1 MKRRDF
7 LKVLAS
13 LVAVSLAKPGHAL
26 ANAYTS
32 LSEARRVPS
41 APIIDGSLRVGIV
54 SLGSVSRKMLSAH
67 LPHLSYLS
75 RSVSIDSEAGGHG
88 LFDRHI
94 VICDGIHPPKSLDEA
109 IRLGVKA
116 GPLIEEAVAGLD
128 VLFIVAGMGGIIG
141 SGIAPIVAR
150 IAKEQNVSVVLG
162 IHYLPFGFEGDKQH
176 LNASTGIK
184 ALNRHADVVF
194 PISHQMLGERFT
206 PVERERVTLAQ
217 YMDLTDTYVERIY
230 SSITSACLGDGLV

>member
-13 LVAVSLAKPGHAL
+13 FVAGSLAKPGDAL
-26 ANAYTS
+26 ANIFGS
-32 LSEARRVPS
+32 HSEAERVS
-41 APIIDGSLRVGIV
+41 DAPIINPSMRVGIV
-54 SLGSVSRKMLSAH
+54 SLGSVGRKMVSAH

-75 RSVSIDSEAGGHG
+75 RSVSIDSESGGHG
-88 LFDRHI
+88 LFDKHI
-94 VICDGIHPPKSLDEA
+94 VIRDGIHPPKNLDEA

-141 SGIAPIVAR
+141 SGIAHLVAR
-150 IAKEQNVSVVLG
+150 IAKEQNVSAVLG
-162 IHYLPFGFEGDKQH
+162 IPYLPFGFEGDKQH
-176 LNASTGIK
+176 LNARTGIE

-194 PISHQMLGERFT
+194 PISHQMLGARFT
-206 PVERERVTLAQ
+206 PVERERVSVSATLF
-217 YMDLTDTYVERIY
+217 L
-230 SSITSACLGDGLV
+230 